1 MRNSPVDPDAI
12 RLVPELG
19 GRAAQG
25 SLVENPLAVGADH
38 LLDLVRDPC
47 VLTQCVR
54 DHGLVLV
61 NRACSSAELLGHRS
75 HVSHRWGQNMN
86 QKGEE
91 MVKICVSVLL
101 VC

>member
-1 MRNSPVDPDAI
+1 MRNSPVDPDAM
-12 RLVPELG
+12 RLIPELG

-38 LLDLVRDPC
+38 LLDLVRDPG

-61 NRACSSAELLGHRS
+61 NLACSSAELLGHRS
-75 HVSHRWGQNMN
+75 HVSHRWGQNMS

-91 MVKICVSVLL
+91 MVKICVSVPL